1 MIHRV
6 STVWIWLFFGG
17 LLLVGCGG
25 GKSAAQ
31 WKEEGMVRFQSG
43 DYAAAAEAYRNAVS
57 EDPDDAVAW
66 NLLGMAYRFEF
77 NETGNPDFRNREIDA
92 FRRAVKLAPQMVMA
106 LKNLT
111 ASLYYSGD
119 RVGAAEVAK
128 QVLNLNPEDPEK
140 ETLTRWIREADI
152 EVAREREM
160 ADEGLI

>member
-6 STVWIWLFFGG
+6 SLVWAG
-17 LLLVGCGG
+17 LLIGCVILVGCGG
-25 GKSAAQ
+25 GKSATQ

-77 NETGNPDFRNREIDA
+77 NETGNADFRIREIDA
-92 FRRAVKLAPQMVMA
+92 FRKAVKLAPQMVMA

-119 RVGAAEVAK
+119 RAGAAEAAK
-128 QVLNLNPEDPEK
+128 RVLKLNPEDPEK
-140 ETLTRWIREADI
+140 EILTRWIREADS
-152 EVAREREM
+152 EVMRETEGS
-160 ADEGLI
+160 ADGLM